1 MLGANL
7 KKLRKAEGLTQM
19 ELAKALNVGASTLAM
34 WESAGREP
42 DIDTLIRIADF
53 FNVSLDELVGRPKIS
68 EDLSR
73 QEIESIKKYRT
84 LDEYGK
90 RAVYTLLE
98 IEGSRQKTEKK
109 RRVIPF
115 IGNAF
120 AAGTGEPD
128 FSNMVG
134 EYETDS
140 TAADFAFL
148 VNGDSM
154 EPYLPD
160 GSVQLGIARQPKDGE
175 CAVLL
180 IDGEFLVKQ
189 IAVDPFGNMYL
200 FSLNR
205 DRQDADRVLWS
216 KDEHS
221 VYCFGT
227 VITEKVRLPRV

>member
-1 MLGANL
+1 MFSDVI
-7 KKLRKAEGLTQM
+7 KRLRKEKGATQ
-19 ELAKALNVGASTLAM
+19 ADIAALVAVSPSAVAM
-34 WESAGREP
+34 WESAGRVP
-42 DIDTLIRIADF
+42 DIETLIKLADF
-53 FNVSLDELVGRPKIS
+53 FNVSLDELCDRPRTS

-98 IEGSRQKTEKK
+98 IESSRQKPEKK

-140 TAADFAFL
+140 AAADFAFL

-205 DRQDADRVLWS
+205 DRKDADRVLWS

-227 VITEKVRLPRV
+227 VITERVRLPRV